1 MLHIHRL
8 RKLIEDAAAY
18 GYAFGTAEAIIEPGE
33 PADDTG
39 PTEDTVR
46 TVQDFITAAV
56 TAGEQGEWP
65 ALDGRGV
72 AVQMLLGAR
81 RAMLDMRA
89 IELAAA
95 QLARAQGVSAAELS
109 RATKLNSRTV
119 ATRYRSYG
127 GGHRLRLLKVRQPG
141 YTHVIA
147 AVGCAS
153 EEAQQSMW
161 RAIAGT
167 DLLTDQDTAAIGDE
181 PLVVEALNPLGSVVG
196 GKAVSEAE
204 ARRLAEAFPRWDGA
218 PVSDPLVLPTR
229 EMYDHD

>member
-33 PADDTG
+33 PADETG

-46 TVQDFITAAV
+46 TVQDYITTAV
-56 TAGEQGEWP
+56 TSDEQGEWP
-65 ALDGRGV
+65 LLDARGV
-72 AVQMLLGAR
+72 AVQILLGAR

-109 RATKLNSRTV
+109 RAVQLNSRTV

-167 DLLTDQDTAAIGDE
+167 DLLTDQGPAEIGDE

-196 GKAVSEAE
+196 VKAVSEAE

-218 PVSDPLVLPTR
+218 SVSDPLVLPTR
-229 EMYDHD
+229 EMYDND